1 MPVLNTRLVSI
12 DHFAIEVR
20 SFSSSFIHVSFLF
33 ILQLQYKVESSA
45 YCMQLLFGVMLDIS
59 AIHGLNKIGP
69 SIEPCLTVRRDEQFE
84 SICTKCFVGLVTF
97 GIGLVRAIF
106 YCSIWFF
113 NFYSS
118 IKLLSLYVKGEAMYS
133 AIGLIKKPR
142 CCCIQLNN
150 YFVVIW
156 ETWVRNCMLLYVV
169 WNCHGYL

>member
-1 MPVLNTRLVSI
+1 MFSVRFQQICNCSSVSLWRAGSCLDAITINFILPVLNTRLVSI

-106 YCSIWFF
+106 YCSI
-113 NFYSS
+113 
-118 IKLLSLYVKGEAMYS
+118 
-133 AIGLIKKPR
+133 
-142 CCCIQLNN
+142 
-150 YFVVIW
+150 
-156 ETWVRNCMLLYVV
+156 
-169 WNCHGYL
+169 

>member
-118 IKLLSLYVKGEAMYS
+118 IKLLSMYVKGEAMYS
-133 AIGLIKKPR
+133 AIGLIK
-142 CCCIQLNN
+142 
-150 YFVVIW
+150 
-156 ETWVRNCMLLYVV
+156 ETEMLLYPVEQLF
-169 WNCHGYL
+169 CSDLRDLST